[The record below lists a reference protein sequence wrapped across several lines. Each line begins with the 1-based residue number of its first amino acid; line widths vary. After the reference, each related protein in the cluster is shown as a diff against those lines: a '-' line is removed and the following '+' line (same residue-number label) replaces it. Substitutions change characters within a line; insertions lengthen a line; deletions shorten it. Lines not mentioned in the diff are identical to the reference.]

1 MTKEINETPL
11 TLHRVTIHNVAGIAH
26 LDVSIEGKP
35 VVVFG
40 GDNEEGKT
48 SILRALA
55 ATLGSEAPLPGR
67 AGSSDAKM
75 PVPQMIRD
83 GELAGNCELVLG
95 DGITVERRWT
105 HKAGKQ
111 PSSKLIVAGLD
122 TTGGAV
128 KALQRL
134 WSRVAVDL
142 GRFEQ
147 LDATE
152 QSNQVRQLLGL
163 DWSELDSQDAK
174 IREKRRGHS
183 KEAKRLDARLSGL
196 DACEDAPDEEVSTA
210 DLLTELKRRQEH
222 NAGLAPLQRAVADAE
237 RAVAET
243 NRKIDRTTEKTKDL
257 EQQLRELERQL
268 GELSNRQQRLG
279 HQLSNDAAAREA
291 AQAKVDAFDELGIDD
306 VEEQLRTA
314 DETNRRVRARKE
326 HQQASAELTAE
337 RKAADELS
345 AELDRVANE
354 KRQQLAALG
363 DACPVEGLSF
373 DQRGSMLLDERPYRE
388 NSTGRR
394 LRFLVPLWLRSCPR
408 IKVLLIDE
416 LPLDAKNLRLV
427 TELAA
432 AEGGQVIATRVG
444 TENADFVVEAGRVKK
459 K

>member
-1 MTKEINETPL
+1 MTNEAPL
-11 TLHRVTIHNVAGIAH
+11 TLHRLYIHNVAGIAH
-26 LDVSIEGKP
+26 LDVNIEGKP

-83 GELAGNCELVLG
+83 GELSGNCELDLG
-95 DGITVERRWT
+95 GGITVERRWT
-105 HKAGKQ
+105 HKANKQ
-111 PSSKLIVAGLD
+111 PHSKLFVAGLD

-134 WSRVAVDL
+134 WSRYALDL

-147 LDATE
+147 LDAAE

-163 DWSELDSQDAK
+163 DWSKLDAKDAK
-174 IREKRRGHS
+174 IREKRKGHS
-183 KEAKRLDARLSGL
+183 KEAKRLEARLSGL
-196 DACEDAPDEEVSTA
+196 DACDDAPDEPVSTA
-210 DLLTELKRRQEH
+210 DLYAELKRRQEH
-222 NAGLAPLQRAVADAE
+222 NAGLAPLQRAVADGE
-237 RAVAET
+237 RMIGDYQKRVDE
-243 NRKIDRTTEKTKDL
+243 EKRGIAKLEAKLKDAKARLGKL
-257 EQQLRELERQL
+257 EQAIQEE
-268 GELSNRQQRLG
+268 GV
-279 HQLSNDAAAREA
+279 ACAA
-291 AQAKVDAFDELGIDD
+291 AQAEVDAFDEQALDD

-337 RKAADELS
+337 RKAADGLS
-345 AELDRVANE
+345 AELDRVAAE
-354 KRQQLAALG
+354 KRQQLASLG
-363 DACPVEGLSF
+363 DACPVDGLSF
-373 DQRGSMLLDERPYRE
+373 DQRGSMLLDDRPYRE

-416 LPLDAKNLRLV
+416 LPLDKKNLRLV

-444 TENADFVVEAGRVKK
+444 KENADFVIEAGKVRPEKESG
-459 K
+459 